1 MSIMPKVAIVTDSLA
16 CVPSDQAEKLG
27 ILVVPSSVTLGD
39 RVYHDGMDITP
50 TEIYNLQKRGKVLPT
65 TSAASPGEFLN
76 VYTTAAEKT
85 DSILHVCITPSL
97 TMTYDAA
104 MRAKEMAQETL
115 PNTRIEI
122 LDTRTAA
129 GAQGFLAM
137 AAAQVAMAG
146 GDIAEAIDTVRK
158 MIPRV
163 HLYVTVDTLYFLAK
177 GGRVPKV
184 AVWASSIL
192 SIKPILQ
199 ISNGQV
205 TPVERVRTKP
215 RAMNRLL
222 QIMKEKAG
230 QKPVHVNLMHAGIPN
245 EAEEFRDRI
254 SEKFDCAELYI
265 TEFSP
270 VMGAH
275 TGPGLIGFAFYSD
288 D

>member
-1 MSIMPKVAIVTDSLA
+1 MGKVAIVTDSLA
-16 CVPSDQAEKLG
+16 CVPKDQADKLG
-27 ILVVPSSVTLGD
+27 ILIVPSSVTIGD

-50 TEIYNLQKRGKVLPT
+50 SEVYDLQRRSKILPT

-76 VYTTAAEKT
+76 TYSIAAQRA
-85 DSILHVCITPSL
+85 DSILHVCITPNL
-97 TMTYDAA
+97 TMTYEAA

-115 PNTRIEI
+115 PNTQIEI
-122 LDTRTAA
+122 LDTGTAA

-137 AAAQVAMAG
+137 IASQAAAAG
-146 GDIAEAIDTVRK
+146 GDMSETIDTVRK
-158 MIPRV
+158 MIPLV

-184 AVWASSIL
+184 TAWASSIL

-199 ISNGQV
+199 ISNGQA

-222 QIMKEKAG
+222 QIMKKKVG
-230 QKPVHVNLMHAGIPN
+230 RKPVHVNLMHAGVPD
-245 EAEEFRDRI
+245 EAVEFKNRI
-254 SEKFDCAELYI
+254 KAQFDCAELYI

-288 D
+288 EQP

>member
-1 MSIMPKVAIVTDSLA
+1 MPKVAIVTDSLA
-16 CVPSDQAEKLG
+16 SVPKEQVEKLD
-27 ILVVPSSVTLGD
+27 IFIVPSSVTIGD
-39 RVYHDGMDITP
+39 RVYHDGIDITP
-50 TEIYNLQKRGKVLPT
+50 SEVYNLQRKSRVIPT

-76 VYTTAAEKT
+76 TYTAAAKKA

-104 MRAKEMAQETL
+104 TRAKEMAKESL

-122 LDTRTAA
+122 FDTGTAA

-137 AAAQVAMAG
+137 EAARVAKSG
-146 GDIAEAIDTVRK
+146 GDISDAIDAIQK
-158 MIPRV
+158 LIPRV

-177 GGRVPKV
+177 GGRVPRV
-184 AVWASSIL
+184 AAWAASLL

-199 ISNGQV
+199 ISNGQA

-222 QIMKEKAG
+222 QIMREQTG
-230 QKPVHVNLMHAGIPN
+230 QKPVHVNLMHAGVPD
-245 EAEEFRDRI
+245 EAEELKQKITRQ
-254 SEKFDCAELYI
+254 FDCAELYI

-275 TGPGLIGFAFYSD
+275 TGPGLVGFAFYSD
-288 D
+288 E